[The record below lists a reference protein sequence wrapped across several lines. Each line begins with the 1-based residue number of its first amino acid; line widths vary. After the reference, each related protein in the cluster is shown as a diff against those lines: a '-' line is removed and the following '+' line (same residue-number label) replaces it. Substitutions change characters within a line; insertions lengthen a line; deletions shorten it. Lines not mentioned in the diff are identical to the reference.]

1 MPCGKRIAFEPPG
14 HTISFVPPSR
24 QSARPASAA
33 GFCIPLGGSPSFRAH
48 RWHSI
53 RGRASDDLLIQF
65 AQRVSGAI
73 SDSDTVARLGG
84 DEFTIILEGLSE
96 PRGESRRV
104 ADKILT
110 SLRRPFLLSGKEVQV
125 TASLGLVLHET
136 GGFDRADLLARA
148 DAAMYAAKHAG
159 KNQVVAA

>member
-1 MPCGKRIAFEPPG
+1 MANNAVWEADRVRASWTHDLVCAAIAAVG
-14 HTISFVPPSR
+14 TAGVGGWILH
-24 QSARPASAA
+24 SARWVSLVPGTPMA
-33 GFCIPLGGSPSFRAH
+33 FDT
-48 RWHSI
+48 
-53 RGRASDDLLIQF
+53 GRASDDLLIQF

-125 TASLGLVLHET
+125 TASLGWCFT
-136 GGFDRADLLARA
+136 RRAASIGRICWRA
-148 DAAMYAAKHAG
+148 PMRPCTPPSMRGRTK
-159 KNQVVAA
+159 